1 MIFEKIS
8 GDAHNPAHVFAAL
21 ELRREGGWLHR
32 RDSERESPRV
42 TRRSW
47 FPSFQCG
54 DRELRYVIGQTLDF
68 LLAESLVWIEP
79 LYHLAAVEI
88 EKPLR
93 RDAERTEP

>member
-42 TRRSW
+42 TRRRLIMISILSVRRPRTSLCDRPDAR
-47 FPSFQCG
+47 FPVG
-54 DRELRYVIGQTLDF
+54 RIAGLD
-68 LLAESLVWIEP
+68 
-79 LYHLAAVEI
+79 
-88 EKPLR
+88 
-93 RDAERTEP
+93 